1 MTFNLTKMHSWTK
14 NNLEFLIFLSLPIFF
29 ILGNFFLNLSI
40 SIICL
45 LFLIKIYNIKIIYK
59 EEKKII
65 LSIFIFITSLIISFI
80 FSEYNFNA
88 PSLLIIG
95 LFVNLLTLLWKS
107 AISNTWS
114 VLLICVLPDIFTK
127 S

>member
-80 FSEYNFNA
+80 FSEYNN
-88 PSLLIIG
+88 I
-95 LFVNLLTLLWKS
+95 
-107 AISNTWS
+107 
-114 VLLICVLPDIFTK
+114 
-127 S
+127 